1 MINIEEL
8 ARFCK
13 ENGFVYQNSEIY
25 GSAAGFWDFGPLG
38 VELKNNI
45 KSNWWKTFVHSR
57 EDVVGIDGSIITDKK
72 VWEASGHTTSFV
84 DAILEC
90 KKCKTKVRA
99 DILLEEKLKRDVTG
113 LTLDEINYLISE
125 HKVKCPK
132 CNGDFEKAK
141 EFNLMFKTNI
151 GPVEGNIAYL
161 RPETA
166 QIIFTN
172 FKLVQENSRLKLPFG
187 IAQIGKAFRN
197 EISPRDFLFR
207 CREFEQMEMEF
218 FARNDKINDCPLLDK
233 FLDFKLNLVFA
244 DGKELREISVK
255 DFINANITSKWHI
268 YWIVQ
273 AYKWF
278 LDLGIKQE
286 NLRVRQHKKNELA
299 HYATACFDIEYRF
312 PFGWKEIHGSA
323 DRTQYDL
330 KQHIKYSK
338 KNLSVYDEELKTK
351 IIPYVVAEPSQG
363 VERAFLAFLF
373 DAYNYDK
380 KRNNVVLKL
389 HPALAPIKVAVF
401 PLLSNKPKLLEEAK
415 KVFEMLK
422 TNFNCFFDI
431 SGSIGRRYARQDET
445 GTPYCITIDFDTLKD
460 KEVTIRNRDDVKQIR
475 VKIKDLKEILCK
487 LLNQEIKFE
496 KAGKLV

>member
-25 GSAAGFWDFGPLG
+25 GSSSGFWDFGPLG

-45 KSNWWKTFVHSR
+45 KNNWWKTFVHSR

-113 LTLDEINYLISE
+113 LTLDEINYLINE

-207 CREFEQMEMEF
+207 CREFEQMELEF
-218 FARNDKINDCPLLDK
+218 FARNDKINDCPLLDQ

-244 DGKELREISVK
+244 DGKELREINVK

-268 YWIVQ
+268 YWVVQ

-401 PLLSNKPKLLEEAK
+401 PLLSNKPKLVEEAK
-415 KVFEMLK
+415 EVFEMLK
-422 TNFNCFFDI
+422 TNFNCFFDV

-445 GTPYCITIDFDTLKD
+445 GTPYCVTIDFDTQKD
-460 KEVTIRNRDDVKQIR
+460 KDVTIRNRDDVKQIR